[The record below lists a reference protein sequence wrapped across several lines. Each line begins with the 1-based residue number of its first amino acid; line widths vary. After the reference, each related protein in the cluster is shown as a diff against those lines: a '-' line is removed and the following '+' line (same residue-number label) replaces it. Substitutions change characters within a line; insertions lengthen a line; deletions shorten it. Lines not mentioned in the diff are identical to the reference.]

1 LKDYNRSAAIHRLV
15 CRLSSTK
22 HIRDLPSA
30 CFIHHHLGRDR
41 PIRLRFEVDAG
52 IRGDLTGDWMGI
64 APGGEPGCLF
74 AAQ

>member
-41 PIRLRFEVDAG
+41 QNGF
-52 IRGDLTGDWMGI
+52 LT
-64 APGGEPGCLF
+64 
-74 AAQ
+74 